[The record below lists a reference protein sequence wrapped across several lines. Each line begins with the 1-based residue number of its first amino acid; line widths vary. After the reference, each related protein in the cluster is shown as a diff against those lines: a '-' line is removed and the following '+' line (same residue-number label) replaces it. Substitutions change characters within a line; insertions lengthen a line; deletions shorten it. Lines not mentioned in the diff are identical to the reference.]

1 MRAYELLFTT
11 GDVGYAE
18 AGASLSTTVEARP
31 GASRSTT
38 PVTSFLLR
46 ESREAGSELTLTTLD
61 SLEAAP
67 RLAGLGLAFA
77 AGSGGAAL
85 ELAPGAF
92 SSGAAFHT

>member
-1 MRAYELLFTT
+1 MAAATLP
-11 GDVGYAE
+11 
-18 AGASLSTTVEARP
+18 VE
-31 GASRSTT
+31 SRSTT
-38 PVTSFLLR
+38 SITSFLLR
-46 ESREAGSELTLTTLD
+46 ESREAGSELTLTTLG

-92 SSGAAFHT
+92 SLGTLFHT